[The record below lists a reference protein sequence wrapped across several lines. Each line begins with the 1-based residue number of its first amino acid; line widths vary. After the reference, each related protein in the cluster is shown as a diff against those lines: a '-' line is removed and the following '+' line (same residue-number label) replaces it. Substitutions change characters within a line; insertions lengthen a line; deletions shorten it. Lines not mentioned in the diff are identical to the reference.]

1 MSESFDIA
9 VVGAGAAGIA
19 AAVGAARA
27 GRTTILLDQRFA
39 GGGTGGFSGL
49 TTLCGLFDDDGEF
62 LNEGFAR
69 EFSEALAEGRL
80 QARLE
85 SQACQLQRARSEI
98 GVPKRDANVMKMGR
112 VWVLQYRPEM
122 FRAVAA
128 NLFVSTPNLKTRWKA
143 RLAGTVVEG
152 NRIVS
157 LNGVRVG
164 AVIDCSG
171 SAEVARAIG
180 ADYLATDDTTQSP
193 AVIFPLCHVTR
204 ELNSPVAVAQ
214 VLLPL
219 ARAGFPPLSFQT
231 SLERDT
237 VTVKFTGRVDQVCD
251 VIAFLQK
258 NVSGFE
264 NCRTPL
270 TEFTATQR
278 AGRMIVGQYLL
289 TGEDVLKARKFS
301 DAVARCAWPIEQ
313 WGTDGTPRFKYLPPG
328 AHYEIPARVL
338 QSAVVPNLFM
348 AGKTISAD
356 VDAIASARVMG
367 CCLATGAAAGVLAA
381 NYLDSATNR

>member
-1 MSESFDIA
+1 MRKAFDIA
-9 VVGAGAAGIA
+9 VIGGGAAGIA
-19 AAVGAARA
+19 AAVGAART
-27 GRTTILLDQRFA
+27 GHTTILLDQRSA

-49 TTLCGLFDDDGEF
+49 TTLCGLFDDDGRF
-62 LNEGFAR
+62 LNEGFPR
-69 EFSEALAEGRL
+69 EFAEALSGRRPS
-80 QARLE
+80 ARLE
-85 SQACQLQRARSEI
+85 SQEYQLQRAGSEI
-98 GVPKRDANVMKMGR
+98 NSPTRDPNLIKMGR
-112 VWVLQYRPEM
+112 VCVLLYRPER
-122 FRAVAA
+122 FREVAA
-128 NLFVSTPNLKTRWKA
+128 SLFASTPNLQTRWNA
-143 RLAGTVVEG
+143 PLTDAVVEG

-157 LNGVRVG
+157 LNGFRVG

-180 ADYLATDDTTQSP
+180 ADCLATDDTTQSP
-193 AVIFPLCHVTR
+193 AVIFPLGSVTR
-204 ELNSPVAVAQ
+204 ELDSPAAVAQ

-231 SLERDT
+231 SLEPNT
-237 VTVKFTGRVDQVCD
+237 LTVKFTGRVEQVRD

-258 NVSGFE
+258 NASGFE
-264 NCRTPL
+264 HCRTPL

-289 TGEDVLKARKFS
+289 TGADVLAGRKFP
-301 DAVARCAWPIEQ
+301 DAVARCEWPIEQ
-313 WGTDGTPRFKYLPPG
+313 WSADGVARFRYLPPG
-328 AHYEIPARVL
+328 ISYEIPARSLRAARVE
-338 QSAVVPNLFM
+338 NLFM

-381 NYLDSATNR
+381 NYLDSALNR